1 MKIVLLASK
10 FFRKLVPTAI
20 AAASLCS
27 VNANAANITCFSKVA
42 LIGVG
47 NAGDLIVKL
56 ADANGMVA
64 DAHYI
69 CNIST
74 QGNYV
79 TTPEACKST
88 LAVLTTARQTA
99 AVVYIDYT
107 TNPSI
112 ASCQAI
118 PAWSYQ
124 YGARAVRF

>member
-1 MKIVLLASK
+1 MEINLIKEI
-10 FFRKLVPTAI
+10 FRKIAPVAI
-20 AAASLCS
+20 AAVSLIS
-27 VNANAANITCFSKVA
+27 ATANAANITCFSKVA

-74 QGNYV
+74 QGSYV

-88 LAVLTTARQTA
+88 LAVLTAARQTA
-99 AVVYIDYT
+99 SVVYIDYT
-107 TNPSI
+107 TTPAV